1 MNEISYYDFETTRD
15 EINCI
20 INSNFIYI
28 GYSTMNAK
36 TEKYEIVNLG
46 PSFELFWAKAKNK
59 TFDEQLKI
67 WDEVVETPHQDY
79 FEGLVNSSEFDKEW
93 DDRKKKRLSEAFTKY
108 QSDFESIDG
117 LFKMFNSTLA
127 KQIENY
133 KKFFPDADFDIP
145 IIAIPGASFNG
156 KGGSTKK
163 HELVLAFGMDMIH
176 FLDGNPDVLYSHEL
190 FHIYH
195 LKKADITVDYFMKS
209 GKMTLPLLLEGLAT
223 YASYKMNPT
232 ASLDEILMDKE
243 LSKLNL
249 EDERY
254 LGKAFLTIADKK
266 AYDETHPEI
275 HRKWFGYKR
284 EKLRADLPDRT
295 GYYLGLKIVEKLEQR
310 YSLLEMSS
318 WHPSIAH
325 EYIIEELNNYK

>member
-1 MNEISYYDFETTRD
+1 
-15 EINCI
+15 
-20 INSNFIYI
+20 
-28 GYSTMNAK
+28 MNARS
-36 TEKYEIVNLG
+36 EKCEIVNLG
-46 PSFELFWAKAKNK
+46 PEFELFWSKAKDK

-67 WDEVVETPHQDY
+67 WNEVIEVPNQEY
-79 FEGLVNSSEFDKEW
+79 FDGLINSSEYDKEW
-93 DDRKKKRLSEAFTKY
+93 NDRKTKRLSEAFKKY
-108 QSDFESIDG
+108 QTDFETINN
-117 LFKMFNSTLA
+117 LFKTFNSTLA
-127 KQIENY
+127 HQIENY

-145 IIAIPGASFNG
+145 IIAMPGATFNG

-195 LKKADITVDYFMKS
+195 LKKAHITTTYFMES
-209 GKMTLPLLLEGLAT
+209 GKMTLPLFLEGLAT

-232 ASLDEILMDKE
+232 ATLDDILMDKE
-243 LSKLNL
+243 LSKLTS
-249 EDERY
+249 EDEKY
-254 LGKAFLTIADKK
+254 LAKEFLVIADDK
-266 AYDETHPEI
+266 AYNEAHPEN

-295 GYYLGLKIVEKLEQR
+295 GYYLGLKIVEKLEKR

-318 WHPSIAH
+318 WHPSVAH
-325 EYIIEELNNYK
+325 ERISEELKN

>member
-1 MNEISYYDFETTRD
+1 MNTKI
-15 EINCI
+15 
-20 INSNFIYI
+20 
-28 GYSTMNAK
+28 
-36 TEKYEIVNLG
+36 EKYEIVNLG
-46 PSFELFWAKAKNK
+46 PAFELFWSKAKDK

-67 WDEVVETPHQDY
+67 WDEIVETPNQEY
-79 FEGLVNSSEFDKEW
+79 FEGLVNNSEHDKEW
-93 DDRKKKRLSEAFTKY
+93 NDRKTKRLSEAFKKY
-108 QSDFESIDG
+108 QTDFESIDN
-117 LFKMFNSTLA
+117 LFKIFNSTLA
-127 KQIENY
+127 RQVENY

-145 IIAIPGASFNG
+145 IIAMPGATFNG
-156 KGGSTKK
+156 KGGSTQK

-195 LKKADITVDYFMKS
+195 LKKADITLDYFMKS
-209 GKMTLPLLLEGLAT
+209 GKMTLSLFLEGLAT
-223 YASYKMNPT
+223 FVSYKMNPT
-232 ASLDEILMDKE
+232 ASLDDILMDKK
-243 LSKLNL
+243 LSKLTL

-254 LGKAFLTIADKK
+254 LAQEFLTIAEEK
-266 AYDETHPEI
+266 AFNEVHPEN

-295 GYYLGLKIVEKLEQR
+295 GYYLGLKIVEKLEKR

-325 EYIIEELNNYK
+325 EYILEELKNYK